1 MKTFIKVTEIWIPDK
16 ERTQLEFGS
25 GLYGAF
31 TEFKTAS
38 EQQRFAYNEGLP
50 GKAWAQGHPIM
61 LTEFEHSYFKRTAA
75 AKKAGLTCGIAI
87 PIFSG
92 DFLLAVV
99 MFLCG
104 DDEEHAGAIEV
115 WGNDTANPDLLHVVD
130 GYYGTL
136 HHFEQLSRQ
145 INMPRGQGIPGM
157 VWESGMPA
165 LMEDIGQ
172 PDVFVRGIEAQR
184 AGITT
189 CLGIPIS
196 DHAGLTY
203 IMTFLSAKATPI
215 AKRIQ
220 IWIPDPQGER
230 LICQQ
235 GYSKNSNELAQLFET
250 ISVNKGEGAL
260 GRVWL
265 TGMPVITG
273 GHKSGYRPELDNLST
288 MLAIPVITCGHL
300 KAIVTFLF

>member
-25 GLYGAF
+25 GLYGAL
-31 TEFKTAS
+31 TGFKSAS
-38 EQQRFAYNEGLP
+38 EQQHFAYNEGLP
-50 GKAWAQGHPIM
+50 GKAWAQGCPVV
-61 LTEFEHSYFKRTAA
+61 LTEFEHSYFKRTVA
-75 AKKAGLTCGIAI
+75 AKQAGLTCGIAI

-115 WGNDTANPDLLHVVD
+115 WGNANTTESLGVME

-136 HHFEQLSRQ
+136 HHFETLSRQ
-145 INMPRGQGIPGM
+145 INLAKGQGIPGQ
-157 VWESGMPA
+157 VWQSGMPV
-165 LMEDIGQ
+165 LIEDIGQ
-172 PDVFVRGIEAQR
+172 PEQFVRGLDARQ

-189 CLGIPIS
+189 CLGIPVS
-196 DHAGLTY
+196 GNTEQTF

-220 IWIPDPQGER
+220 IWIPDAQGKQ

-235 GYSKNSNELAQLFET
+235 GYSKNNNDLAQLFET
-250 ISVNKGEGAL
+250 IPVNKGDGAL

-265 TGMPVITG
+265 TGMPVI
-273 GHKSGYRPELDNLST
+273 SGCHASDYNPELDNLSA
-288 MLAIPVITCGHL
+288 MLAIPVIDNGRL
-300 KAIVTFLF
+300 KAIVSFLF

>member
-16 ERTQLEFGS
+16 ERTQLELGS
-25 GLYGAF
+25 GLYGVL
-31 TEFKTAS
+31 TEFKAAS

-50 GKAWAQGHPIM
+50 GKAWAQRCPVV

-75 AKKAGLTCGIAI
+75 AQQAGLTCGIAI

-104 DDEEHAGAIEV
+104 DDEDHAGAIEV
-115 WGNDTANPDLLHVVD
+115 WSNNKNTPETLTVIS
-130 GYYGTL
+130 GYYGSL
-136 HHFEQLSRQ
+136 QPFEILSRQ
-145 INMPRGQGIPGM
+145 ISMNKGHGIPGM
-157 VWESGMPA
+157 VWQNGMPI
-165 LMEDIGQ
+165 LIENIGQ
-172 PDVFVRGIEAQR
+172 PELFVRGKEAQQ

-189 CLGIPIS
+189 CLGIPVFS
-196 DHAGLTY
+196 NQEQAFV
-203 IMTFLSAKATPI
+203 MTFLSAKATPI

-220 IWIPDPQGER
+220 IWIPDTLGQQF
-230 LICQQ
+230 ICQQ

-250 ISVNKGEGAL
+250 ITIQKGEGAL

-265 TGMPVITG
+265 TGMPII
-273 GHKSGYRPELDNLST
+273 SGNHESDYNPDRDDLST
-288 MLAIPVITCGHL
+288 MLAIPVIEHGHL